1 MAPHAEPSPPPSPTA
16 DGPKRSSSDN
26 RASSDSNSES
36 KPDSQFF
43 SHLSTFP
50 LLADSQNFL
59 QSHSPRIFTTFL
71 NKANSLT
78 KTYIPPSVLHHADSL
93 GNTALTNIEHTFPI
107 VKAPTSQFTSRPKE
121 IYDRVIARPVTSV
134 QTAMDTYK
142 AAGRERMDII
152 KNNVYG
158 AYKNYAE
165 PTIGVYTDNYVRKI
179 NDRLEKAMDT
189 KMPKSYKEAVVEGSD
204 EEGEAQHKKDEI
216 EIYRSM
222 RIARNAM
229 ERGKAR
235 FYVPLQKM
243 VQKTADDVKEGGTG
257 IKADIRSSPSKMK
270 EGAVH
275 LWNVMGEEFS
285 KQKTDEGSVGVKG
298 MMKVG
303 YRVGERCAGEMAGVG
318 LAIAGKT
325 MGVVWG
331 VLAAGREKVKMT

>member
-16 DGPKRSSSDN
+16 DGPKHSSSDN

-36 KPDSQFF
+36 RPDSQFF

-50 LLADSQNFL
+50 LLVDSQNLL
-59 QSHSPRIFTTFL
+59 QSHLPRIFTTFL

-78 KTYIPPSVLHHADSL
+78 KTYIPPSILHRADSF
-93 GNTALTNIEHTFPI
+93 GNTALTQIEHTFPI
-107 VKAPTSQFTSRPKE
+107 VKAQTSQFTSKPKAV
-121 IYDRVIARPVTSV
+121 YDRVITRPVTSV

-142 AAGRERMDII
+142 AAGKERMDII
-152 KNNVYG
+152 KHNVYD
-158 AYKNYAE
+158 AYKTYAE

-179 NDRLEKAMDT
+179 NDRLEEALDT
-189 KMPKSYKEAVVEGSD
+189 NMPKSYKEAVVEGND
-204 EEGEAQHKKDEI
+204 EEKAAQHKKDEI
-216 EIYRSM
+216 ELYRSM
-222 RIARNAM
+222 RIAKNAM

-235 FYVPLQKM
+235 FYVPLQNM

-298 MMKVG
+298 TMKVV
-303 YRVGERCAGEMAGVG
+303 YRVGERCADFLLVDPAHPTRGSTYLTIKEN
-318 LAIAGKT
+318 
-325 MGVVWG
+325 
-331 VLAAGREKVKMT
+331 

>member
-16 DGPKRSSSDN
+16 DGPKHSSSDN

-36 KPDSQFF
+36 RPDSQFF

-50 LLADSQNFL
+50 LLVDSQNLL
-59 QSHSPRIFTTFL
+59 QSHLPRIFTTFL

-78 KTYIPPSVLHHADSL
+78 KTYIPPSILHRADSF
-93 GNTALTNIEHTFPI
+93 GNTALTQIEHTFPI
-107 VKAPTSQFTSRPKE
+107 VKAQTSQFTSKPKAV
-121 IYDRVIARPVTSV
+121 YDRVITRPVTSV

-142 AAGRERMDII
+142 AAGKEH
-152 KNNVYG
+152 
-158 AYKNYAE
+158 
-165 PTIGVYTDNYVRKI
+165 NYVRKI
-179 NDRLEKAMDT
+179 NDRLEEALDT
-189 KMPKSYKEAVVEGSD
+189 NMPKSYKEAVVEGND
-204 EEGEAQHKKDEI
+204 EEKAAQHKKDEI
-216 EIYRSM
+216 ELYRSM
-222 RIARNAM
+222 RIAKNAM

-235 FYVPLQKM
+235 FYVPLQNM

-298 MMKVG
+298 TMKVG
-303 YRVGERCAGEMAGVG
+303 YRVGERCAGEMADVG
-318 LAIAGKT
+318 LVIAAKS
-325 MGVVWG
+325 MGVILG
-331 VLAAGREKVKMT
+331 VLAAGREKISF